1 MSNARKTLSKKTP
14 SSTRL
19 DCLDPA
25 IAAEAEE
32 ITAEV
37 RALRRELQRH
47 PAEEGEKAG
56 VTGPQRSVIACLV
69 ARGPMTLMDIS
80 ATLGMGHS
88 TASGIVDRLESRGFV
103 RRTADA
109 TDRRRTRISVTAKIT
124 GYVSRLE
131 MGPFGRLAQG
141 LSTTSAEDR
150 RAIRTGLRLL
160 RELLDG
166 SSE

>member
-1 MSNARKTLSKKTP
+1 MSNAQKKP
-14 SSTRL
+14 AKKKQSSTRL

-25 IAAEAEE
+25 VAAEAEE
-32 ITAEV
+32 ITAEI

-80 ATLGMGHS
+80 TTLAMGHS

-103 RRTADA
+103 RRSEDA
-109 TDRRRTRISVTAKIT
+109 TDRRRTRITVTAKVT

-141 LSTTSAEDR
+141 LATASREER